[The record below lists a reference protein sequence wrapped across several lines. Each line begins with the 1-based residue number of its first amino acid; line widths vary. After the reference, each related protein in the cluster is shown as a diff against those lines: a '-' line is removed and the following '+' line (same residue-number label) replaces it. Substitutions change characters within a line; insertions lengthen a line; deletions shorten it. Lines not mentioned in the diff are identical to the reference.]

1 MRSEEKIIKAF
12 KKVAS
17 ESNMASNLEI
27 AFFYIK
33 SEQFTDHA
41 KLKERICGYNATI
54 GWLTLQSKNMLLDD
68 WLENKDDYGFI
79 LSGELTDGISSLHVR
94 QSRDGWTLT
103 EMKEEEEEEGNDVL
117 LVENIRL
124 ASNVKIYSYLS
135 YKVYWKQTDGLGYRA
150 TFSRFTGFT
159 TGA

>member
-1 MRSEEKIIKAF
+1 MSSEEKIIEAF

-17 ESNMASNLEI
+17 KSNMASNLEI
-27 AFFYIK
+27 AFLDIK

-41 KLKERICGYNATI
+41 KLKERICGYNATT

-79 LSGELTDGISSLHVR
+79 LSGELTDGLSSLHVR

-103 EMKEEEEEEGNDVL
+103 EMKEEEGNDVL

-124 ASNVKIYSYLS
+124 ASNIGNQYLS
-135 YKVYWKQTDGLGYRA
+135 YKVYWKQTDELGYRA